1 MVSRKLV
8 AATSV
13 PLVLAVLAEGESWG
27 YAILRRIE
35 QLSRGAIEW
44 NEGMLYPVLHRL
56 ESEGLASARWGA
68 SEDGRRRRYYR
79 ITPRGREILRG
90 EREEWLAVHRTLQA
104 LWEGGH
110 A

>member
-35 QLSRGAIEW
+35 ELSHGAIEW

-56 ESEGLASARWGA
+56 ESEGLVRARWGE

-79 ITPRGREILRG
+79 ITPRGREILLG
-90 EREEWLAVHRTLQA
+90 ERAEWLAVHHTLEA
-104 LWEGGH
+104 LWEGGL